1 MENPGKLSDRMLRA
15 MDANSNRAAEGIRV
29 VEEVARFVLDDPA
42 LTGRLKSVRHFVRE
56 ATEALGG
63 SVGALT
69 GARDSDADVGKPS
82 STSDSCDRKDAVGLV
97 SANLK
102 RAEEGL
108 RVLEEM
114 SALLN
119 AELSNGFK
127 QRRFEL
133 YTLEKEIV
141 ALLERARSR

>member
-1 MENPGKLSDRMLRA
+1 MESSGRLSQKMLRA
-15 MDANSNRAAEGIRV
+15 IDANSNRISEGIRV
-29 VEEVARFVLDDPA
+29 VEEVARFVLDEPG
-42 LTGRLKSVRHFVRE
+42 LTERLKSVRHFVRE
-56 ATEALGG
+56 ATRELGG
-63 SVGALT
+63 SVAALT
-69 GARDSDADVGKPS
+69 GARDSDGDVGKPL
-82 STSDSCDRKDAVGLV
+82 STSDSCDRKGAVGLV

-119 AELSNGFK
+119 PELANGFK
-127 QRRFEL
+127 LRRFEL

-141 ALLERARSR
+141 ALLEREGSE

>member
-1 MENPGKLSDRMLRA
+1 MEPSGRLSQKMLRA
-15 MDANSNRAAEGIRV
+15 IDANSNRASEGIRV
-29 VEEVARFVLDDPA
+29 VEEVARFVLDEPG
-42 LTGRLKSVRHFVRE
+42 LTQRLKVVRHFVRE
-56 ATEALGG
+56 AAQLLGG
-63 SVGALT
+63 SVAALT
-69 GARDSDADVGKPS
+69 GARDSDADVGKPL
-82 STSDSCDRKDAVGLV
+82 STSDSSDRKDAAGLV

-114 SALLN
+114 SALLD

-133 YTLEKEIV
+133 YTLEKELV
-141 ALLERARSR
+141 TRLAREEGR

>member
-1 MENPGKLSDRMLRA
+1 MLRA
-15 MDANSNRAAEGIRV
+15 IDANSNRVSEGVRV
-29 VEEVARFVLDDPA
+29 VEEVARFMLDEPG
-42 LTGRLKSVRHFVRE
+42 LTQRLKAVRHFVRQ
-56 ATEALGG
+56 ATHQLGG
-63 SVGALT
+63 SAAELT
-69 GARDSDADVGKPS
+69 AARDSDADVGKALSTTDS
-82 STSDSCDRKDAVGLV
+82 SDRKDAAGLV

-114 SALLN
+114 SALLD

-141 ALLERARSR
+141 ALLAHAEGR

>member
-1 MENPGKLSDRMLRA
+1 LESSGRLSQKVLRA
-15 MDANSNRAAEGIRV
+15 IDANSNRISEGIRV
-29 VEEVARFVLDDPA
+29 VEEVARFVLDEPG
-42 LTGRLKSVRHFVRE
+42 LTERLRSVRHLVRE

-69 GARDSDADVGKPS
+69 GARDSDADVGKPL
-82 STSDSCDRKDAVGLV
+82 STSDSSDRRDAVGLV

-114 SALLN
+114 STLLN
-119 AELSNGFK
+119 AELSNRFK
-127 QRRFEL
+127 LRRFEL

-141 ALLERARSR
+141 ARLQREGDR

>member
-1 MENPGKLSDRMLRA
+1 LEPSGKLSQKMLRA
-15 MDANSNRAAEGIRV
+15 IDANSNRISEGVRV
-29 VEEVARFVLDDPA
+29 VEEVARFVLDEPG
-42 LTGRLKSVRHFVRE
+42 LTERLKSVRHFVRE
-56 ATEALGG
+56 ATRELGG
-63 SVGALT
+63 SVAALT
-69 GARDSDADVGKPS
+69 GARDSDADVGKPL
-82 STSDSCDRKDAVGLV
+82 STSDSSDRRDAVGLV

-114 SALLN
+114 SAILD

-127 QRRFEL
+127 LRRFEL

-141 ALLERARSR
+141 ARLEREGGR